1 MALTANEIRA
11 LRALRA
17 GPLAREQ
24 AEERWASGAQE
35 LYSLVRAGLAE
46 KVGEEFRITTAGRS
60 ACPPA
65 NLLLAAPALIKPK
78 EAAMPLQCHSYKD
91 VVAAIAAAGPSGLT
105 RKQLADRFA
114 ADSRADQ
121 TRIDAHICYALTRID
136 PPIAKI
142 KPGHYVAAE
151 FAPEPET
158 VETKLRAAIKRIT
171 TPATAE
177 AAIPEEEVEKHARD
191 YAEMIDFDLEEAQ
204 SLDLTAAP
212 ATTAAATPKIAVA
225 TPDVAP
231 GNPVDRDEE
240 LIRQARTIIDL
251 RAMVAEQQDKIAELL
266 AREGTKLVVADVI
279 IDDAETVEF
288 AVYSSGGLDCIT
300 DGPLVS
306 LSAAAFAKMRR
317 FLGLF
322 AEAA

>member
-17 GPLAREQ
+17 GPLTHQQ
-24 AEERWASGAQE
+24 AVERWASGAAE
-35 LYSLVRAGLAE
+35 LCGLARAGLAE
-46 KVGEEFRITTAGRS
+46 KVGEEFRITPAGRA
-60 ACPPA
+60 ACPPV
-65 NLLLAAPALIKPK
+65 NPLLAGTPAKPK
-78 EAAMPLQCHSYKD
+78 EKVMLKNCNSYKD
-91 VVAAIAAAGPSGLT
+91 VVAAIVAAGPAGLT
-105 RKQLADRFA
+105 RKQLADEFA
-114 ADSRADQ
+114 ADSRADLS
-121 TRIDAHICYALTRID
+121 RIDAHVFYALTRVA
-136 PPIAKI
+136 PPAIAKLA
-142 KPGHYVAAE
+142 PGHYTAAE

-158 VETKLRAAIKRIT
+158 VEEKLSAAIKRIT
-171 TPATAE
+171 TPPQADV
-177 AAIPEEEVEKHARD
+177 PDLEVEKHARD
-191 YAEMIDFDLEEAQ
+191 YAEMIDFDIEAAQ